1 MRPSGLCLEGGY
13 VEELYVLLIFS
24 LLPNVNICSGYRYIP
39 QPEKSRLSERL
50 ATVHLLVLTCLS
62 QLIYTMQMLF
72 SILKT
77 SYLYE
82 EVNCT
87 LVFPFSK
94 GSLP

>member
-1 MRPSGLCLEGGY
+1 M
-13 VEELYVLLIFS
+13 EELYVLLKFAV
-24 LLPNVNICSGYRYIP
+24 LPNVNICSGYIYIP
-39 QPEKSRLSERL
+39 QPEKSYLSGRLG
-50 ATVHLLVLTCLS
+50 TVHLLVLTCLS

-72 SILKT
+72 SFLKT
-77 SYLYE
+77 IYLYE

>member
-1 MRPSGLCLEGGY
+1 M
-13 VEELYVLLIFS
+13 EELYVLLLFAV
-24 LLPNVNICSGYRYIP
+24 LPNVNIYSGYRYIP
-39 QPEKSRLSERL
+39 QPEKSCLIGRLG
-50 ATVHLLVLTCLS
+50 TVDLLVLTCLS

-77 SYLYE
+77 SYLNE
-82 EVNCT
+82 EVNRT